1 MKVLYWSPYVGHVG
15 TIKAVVNSARAF
27 STYGGHEVTLIKNHS
42 EWEGNEALLKDSG
55 VRVVDFG
62 LKRYFPNL
70 YRTTP
75 LGSRLYMITVAL
87 FGFFQL
93 FAYIRKYRPDLI
105 VANLVV
111 IPAVLCTRLFRNRP
125 KLVISIQG
133 FPKFLGDHGPGYPL
147 WMRLED
153 TIRKALW
160 NRIYNDAELLV
171 CMTPSTKD
179 KLAKN
184 TSLSPNKLVVINNPI
199 VDDLIHDQSLQ
210 TVHDAWLFDEASSA
224 VVAIG
229 RLTPQKDFHTLI
241 RAVELVKSRLP
252 IKVAVLGDGELRD
265 ELQAE
270 IDSRGLQD
278 YIRLYGFVPNPYAY
292 LARAK
297 LFVLTSRWE
306 DPGHAILEAAALR
319 APIVSTDCPSGPAS
333 LLSNGM
339 AGELCPVGDHNCLAE
354 KMTDTLSQSSSA
366 KVQLAFENAQRFSL
380 EAHYASFHPYLSK
393 WSVQN
398 AR

>member
-15 TIKAVVNSARAF
+15 TIKAVVNSARAL
-27 STYGGHEVTLIKNHS
+27 SKYGSHEVTLIKNHS
-42 EWEGNEALLKDSG
+42 EWEGNESILRDSG
-55 VRVVDFG
+55 VRIFDFG

-70 YRTTP
+70 CRTSP
-75 LGSRLYMITVAL
+75 LGSRLYMLTVAL

-93 FAYIRKYRPDLI
+93 FVYIRKHRPELI

-111 IPAVLCTRLFRNRP
+111 IPAVLCTRLFRNPP
-125 KLVISIQG
+125 KVVISIQG
-133 FPKFLGDHGPGYPL
+133 FPKFLGDHGPEYPL
-147 WMRLED
+147 WMKLED
-153 TIRKALW
+153 AIRKFLW

-184 TSLSPNKLVVINNPI
+184 TSLSPGKLVVINNPI

-210 TVHDAWLFDEASSA
+210 IVHDAWLFDEASSA

-241 RAVELVKSRLP
+241 RAVELVRRRLP
-252 IKVAVLGDGELRD
+252 IKVAVLGEGELRV

-278 YIRLYGFVPNPYAY
+278 CIRLYGFVPNPHAY

-319 APIVSTDCPSGPAS
+319 VPIVSTNCPSGPAS

-339 AGELCPVGDHNCLAE
+339 AGELCPVGDHKCLAE
-354 KMTDTLSQSSSA
+354 KITGTLAQSSSA

-380 EAHYASFHPYLSK
+380 EAHYASFQPYLDR
-393 WSVQN
+393 WRGQD

>member
-27 STYGGHEVTLIKNHS
+27 SKYGGHDVTLIKNHS
-42 EWEGNEALLKDSG
+42 EWAGNEDILSDSG
-55 VRVVDFG
+55 VRIVDFG

-70 YRTTP
+70 YSTTP
-75 LGSRLYMITVAL
+75 VGSRLYMLTVAL
-87 FGFFQL
+87 IGFFQL
-93 FAYIRKYRPDLI
+93 FAYIRKHRPELI

-111 IPAVLCTRLFRNRP
+111 VPAVLCTRLFRKPPR
-125 KLVISIQG
+125 LVISIQG
-133 FPKFLGDHGPGYPL
+133 FPKFLGNHGPEYPL
-147 WMRLED
+147 WMRVED
-153 TIRKALW
+153 TIRKYLW

-184 TSLSPNKLVVINNPI
+184 TSLSPTKLVVINNPI
-199 VDDLIHDQSLQ
+199 VDDFIHNQSQQ
-210 TVHDAWLFDEASSA
+210 TLHDTWLFDEVSSV

-241 RAVELVKSRLP
+241 RAAKLVRRHLP
-252 IKVAVLGDGELRD
+252 IKVAVLGEGELRD

-278 YIRLYGFVPNPYAY
+278 FIRLYGFVSNPYAY
-292 LARAK
+292 LSRAK

-319 APIVSTDCPSGPAS
+319 VPIVSTDCPSGPAA
-333 LLSNGM
+333 LLSNGL
-339 AGELCPVGDHNCLAE
+339 AGELCPVGDHESLAA
-354 KMTDTLSQSSSA
+354 KMVATLHQKSTN
-366 KVQLAFENAQRFSL
+366 KVQLAFENAQQFSL
-380 EAHYASFHPYLSK
+380 EAHYAAFQPYLDR
-393 WSVQN
+393 WGAQH